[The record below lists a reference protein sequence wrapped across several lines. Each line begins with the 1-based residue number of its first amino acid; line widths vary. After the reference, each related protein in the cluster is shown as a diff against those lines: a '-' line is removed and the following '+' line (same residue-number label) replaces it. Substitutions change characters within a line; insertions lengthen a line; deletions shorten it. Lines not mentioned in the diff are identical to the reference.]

1 MVVQAPPVG
10 RVEVLRVVDDDS
22 HSPLWK
28 ESVLVST
35 KAKSSNPREQENRS
49 IRDVNPGLIY
59 NACSRQGLDSIGVST
74 YQTVLTVVVVVV
86 VLLAFGSH

>member
-1 MVVQAPPVG
+1 MK
-10 RVEVLRVVDDDS
+10 RVSLGVEQS
-22 HSPLWK
+22 QSSK
-28 ESVLVST
+28 ST
-35 KAKSSNPREQENRS
+35 RAENRS

-59 NACSRQGLDSIGVST
+59 SACSRQGLDSIGVST